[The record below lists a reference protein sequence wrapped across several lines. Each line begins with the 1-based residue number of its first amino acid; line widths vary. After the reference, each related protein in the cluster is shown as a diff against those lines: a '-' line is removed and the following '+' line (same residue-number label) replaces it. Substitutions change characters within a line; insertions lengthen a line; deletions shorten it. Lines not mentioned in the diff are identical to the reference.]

1 MIYIYDHK
9 NGLKEKTKYYAPNI
23 SVKCGQYKDTDMYQ
37 FTLNTDYGLNTDK
50 DFKTPEAA
58 FVYADKKILEV
69 FTNVINNI
77 KEQDGKDKNKTRSNL
92 RNTNMQKPKRT
103 KANDNRVQKSSQAER

>member
-9 NGLKEKTKYYAPNI
+9 NGLKEKTKYYAPGI

-37 FTLNTDYGLNTDK
+37 FTLDTDYGLNTDK

-69 FTNVINNI
+69 FTGVINNI
-77 KEQDGKDKNKTRSNL
+77 KEQDEIKDKTNSDL
-92 RNTNMQKPKRT
+92 RNLTQKRKRK
-103 KANDNRVQKSSQAER
+103 KADDTRV